1 MLTALLAPV
10 FTSLKHRHLSANSRR
25 QIKLISKLSE
35 RIAAGLKQSS
45 IINEDDVEL
54 YAYGFYILISKLLFL
69 IIALI
74 LGVILN
80 IVFESIVFYVSFSII
95 RAYAGGVHANKEWKC
110 FLYTSVSIIMCAL
123 GIKVFIN
130 LKPTVLFAVIL
141 MISSLIIIII
151 SPLDTKEKPLSAK
164 EKEKYYMISAIVLL
178 SYILVILLLS
188 KLGIMKVCYAIMI
201 AIFLESIL
209 LMAGLV
215 QNREV
220 NS

>member
-1 MLTALLAPV
+1 
-10 FTSLKHRHLSANSRR
+10 
-25 QIKLISKLSE
+25 
-35 RIAAGLKQSS
+35 
-45 IINEDDVEL
+45 
-54 YAYGFYILISKLLFL
+54 
-69 IIALI
+69 
-74 LGVILN
+74 
-80 IVFESIVFYVSFSII
+80 
-95 RAYAGGVHANKEWKC
+95 
-110 FLYTSVSIIMCAL
+110 MCAL
-123 GIKVFIN
+123 GIKVLIN
-130 LKPTVLFAVIL
+130 LKPTVFFAVIL

-178 SYILVILLLS
+178 SYMLAILLLA

>member
-10 FTSLKHRHLSANSRR
+10 FTSLKHRNLSANSRR

-123 GIKVFIN
+123 GIKVLIN